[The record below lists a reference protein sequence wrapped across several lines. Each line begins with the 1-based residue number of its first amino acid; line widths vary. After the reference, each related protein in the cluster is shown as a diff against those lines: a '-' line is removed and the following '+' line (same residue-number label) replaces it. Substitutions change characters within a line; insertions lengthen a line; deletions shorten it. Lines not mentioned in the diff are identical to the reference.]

1 MEQLTTYKFV
11 EVEAYNR
18 FVDGFTTKALG
29 DATGIVAITE
39 FVKQFITEIVPP
51 ATNNVL
57 VLVLTAKLSE
67 YAAVVG
73 IEATKVL

>member
-1 MEQLTTYKFV
+1 LIIYIPV

-29 DATGIVAITE
+29 DETGIVAITE
-39 FVKQFITEIVPP
+39 FVKQFTTEILAPP
-51 ATNNVL
+51 AANKMLLL
-57 VLVLTAKLSE
+57 VLIDKLF
-67 YAAVVG
+67 AAAE

>member
-1 MEQLTTYKFV
+1 LIIYIPV

-29 DATGIVAITE
+29 DETGIVAITE
-39 FVKQFITEIVPP
+39 FVKQFTTEIVPP
-51 ATNNVL
+51 ATNKVF

-67 YAAVVG
+67 YTAVVG

>member
-29 DATGIVAITE
+29 DETGIEAIVVL
-39 FVKQFITEIVPP
+39 VKQFTTEIVPP
-51 ATNNVL
+51 ATNKVF